1 MKVAVF
7 SDVQANL
14 PALEAAIDD
23 IQSWRPDLIIMAGD
37 LINRGP
43 SSRACLQGFD
53 ALRRHDGWLPIKGNH
68 EAWVLRCGQEP
79 PDSTSDERLRA
90 FTDWTYRQIADLDL
104 QDMLEGWPDHL
115 CFHGQDGCAWVH
127 VTHGS
132 LAGNRDGIS
141 ASTRDEDLAE
151 KLPAQTALFVT
162 AHTHKPMVRRFGGTT
177 IVNVGSVGSP
187 FDGDP
192 RGSYGRLELRG
203 GEWAIDIRR
212 FAYDRAQ
219 TERDFHETGFLR
231 EGGAL
236 AQVVFQ
242 EWRRAQLLMP
252 HWMGRYREAVLNGEV
267 SPDRA
272 VAEFLSE
279 LD

>member
-7 SDVQANL
+7 SDVQANM

-23 IQSWRPDLIIMAGD
+23 IQSWRPDLVIMAGD

-43 SSRACLQGFD
+43 SSRSCLERFD
-53 ALRRHDGWLPIKGNH
+53 ELRSDAGWLPIKGNH
-68 EAWVLRCGQEP
+68 EAWVLRCGQEA
-79 PDSTSDERLRA
+79 PDSTPDERLRA

-104 QDMLEGWPDHL
+104 QNMLQGWPDHL
-115 CFHGQDGCAWVH
+115 CFPGRDDCDWVH

-132 LAGNRDGIS
+132 LASNRDGIS
-141 ASTRDEDLAE
+141 ASTRDEDLPE
-151 KLPAQTALFVT
+151 KLPSQIPVFVT
-162 AHTHKPMVRRFGGTT
+162 AHTHKPMTRRFGTTT

-203 GEWAIDIRR
+203 DGWAIEIRR

-219 TERDFHETGFLR
+219 TERAFHETGFLN

-236 AQVVFQ
+236 AQIVFQ

-252 HWMGRYREAVLNGEV
+252 HWMRRYREAVLAGTI
-267 SPDRA
+267 SPERA
-272 VAEFLSE
+272 VAQFLSE